1 MNRIIAAAAIALCA
15 IVLSGRAFAAEAEK
29 APEGKELF
37 TKLKCNTCHSVDA
50 EGVKRL
56 RPPSKTAAHKPPDLS
71 SIGTQHDHEW
81 FEKWLSKTEKVDGRS
96 HPPTFKG
103 TKDQKAAIAAWLET
117 MKTEAPAGATGST
130 EENKGAVKDAKEA
143 THEAKEATK
152 EAKEATKDAK
162 EATQDAKEAEQKAK
176 EAGGADTTHAH

>member
-1 MNRIIAAAAIALCA
+1 MNRIVAAAAIALCA
-15 IVLSGRAFAAEAEK
+15 VVLSGRAFAAEAEK

-37 TKLKCNTCHSVDA
+37 TKLKCNTCHSIDA

-96 HPPTFKG
+96 HPTSFKG
-103 TKDQKAAIAAWLET
+103 TKDQKTAIAAWLET
-117 MKTEAPAGATGST
+117 MKTEAPAGTSGEGAEGA
-130 EENKGAVKDAKEA
+130 KGAM
-143 THEAKEATK
+143 K
-152 EAKEATKDAK
+152 EAKEAEKKAN
-162 EATQDAKEAEQKAK
+162 EATHEAKEAEQKAK
-176 EAGGADTTHAH
+176 EAAPDTTHH